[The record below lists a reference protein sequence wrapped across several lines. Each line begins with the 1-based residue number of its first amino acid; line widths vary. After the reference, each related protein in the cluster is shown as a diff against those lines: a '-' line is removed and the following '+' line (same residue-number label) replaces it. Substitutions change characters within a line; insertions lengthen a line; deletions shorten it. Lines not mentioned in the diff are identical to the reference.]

1 MDHNQKGQQGGTGT
15 SGTSGTSGLS
25 RPEVLDN
32 VSETQMDEL
41 ERQFEEG
48 DRSAWLALTNSYG
61 WTPLQSEQVWAWF
74 GQRLGGSLLG
84 GGGA

>member
-1 MDHNQKGQQGGTGT
+1 MDQNQGNDQGATG
-15 SGTSGTSGLS
+15 GGGNN
-25 RPEVLDN
+25 RPDVLEN
-32 VSETQMDEL
+32 ISETQMEEL

-48 DRSAWLALTNSYG
+48 DRSGWLALTNSYG

-84 GGGA
+84 GGS